1 MSSLLRLISA
11 ASLAATVALL
21 AAAPGGSAA
30 SLKPCALSLT
40 KSEHLGATYVTQL
53 KVQGVTC
60 SAATGVVKSFNACR
74 HKKGVSGRC
83 TTKVKGYS
91 CADTRPA
98 DEKIPTQFNGHVKC
112 RSGSRRVN
120 FDYQQN
126 T

>member
-1 MSSLLRLISA
+1 VSSLLRLISA

-30 SLKPCALSLT
+30 SLKPCAFSVP
-40 KSEHLGATYVTQL
+40 KSESLGATYVT
-53 KVQGVTC
+53 KVKAQGVTC
-60 SAATGVVKSFNACR
+60 SAAAAVAKSFNACR
-74 HKKGVSGRC
+74 HKKGISGRC
-83 TTKVKGYS
+83 TTKVKGFS
-91 CADTRPA
+91 CTDTRPA

-112 RSGSRRVN
+112 KSGSKRVN

>member
-1 MSSLLRLISA
+1 VLSPTRLISA

-30 SLKPCALSLT
+30 SLKPCSLSLT
-40 KSEHLGATYVTQL
+40 KSEHLGATYVTKL

-60 SAATGVVKSFNACR
+60 SAGAALAKSFNACR
-74 HKKGVSGRC
+74 HKKGVSGTC
-83 TTKVKGYS
+83 TAKVKGFS
-91 CADTRPA
+91 CTDMRPA
-98 DEKIPTQFNGHVKC
+98 DEKIPTQYNSHVKC
-112 RSGSRRVN
+112 KSGSKRVN